1 MARINDVVGLL
12 SGLSKVTN
20 EGANLVCKAVY
31 SRFPFLAN
39 WCGTY
44 CTNREKFTET
54 AFEEDLPESFM
65 YESIKSNGATK
76 REYHT
81 SARGSKRTSSQYST
95 QPRRRI
101 HTNSALFHADAFV
114 EDSHIAKPKYSK
126 ERKVPSSRIGR
137 MAAFGGSMRLVLPRS

>member
-12 SGLSKVTN
+12 SGLTKVAN
-20 EGANLVCKAVY
+20 EGANLACKAVY

-39 WCGTY
+39 WCDTY
-44 CTNREKFTET
+44 CPNREKFTEN
-54 AFEEDLPESFM
+54 AFEEDLAENFM
-65 YESIKSNGATK
+65 YESMKSNGATK

-81 SARGSKRTSSQYST
+81 SARGSRRISRQYTT

-101 HTNSALFHADAFV
+101 HTSSTLFYADAFV
-114 EDSHIAKPKYSK
+114 EDSHIAKPKHSK

-137 MAAFGGSMRLVLPRS
+137 MAAFGGSMRLVLPWS